1 MDRVVIDTE
10 GRVYEPLGCG
20 DDQIGRGSHRYQK
33 SRFGQGLG
41 LLPEIVKS
49 VAALKL
55 LQPAPLCVQIDGRAF
70 YGDRVHLSCDRGRSL
85 KRLHPGE

>member
-10 GRVYEPLGCG
+10 GRVYEPLGHG
-20 DDQIGRGSHRYQK
+20 DDQIGHGSHRYHK
-33 SRFGQGLG
+33 SRFGQDLG

-55 LQPAPLCVQIDGRAF
+55 LQPAPLCVQIDGELFTGIGSIWAAT
-70 YGDRVHLSCDRGRSL
+70 GVG
-85 KRLHPGE
+85 P